1 MVRIRIKKVKKWEK
15 INARGIHL
23 FPPISDEQKLMA
35 MERAESA
42 GFRTIYIHQKNRKKL
57 KKVI

>member
-1 MVRIRIKKVKKWEK
+1 MVRVKIKRVKKWEK

-23 FPPISDEQKLMA
+23 FPPITNEQKLMA

-42 GFRTIYIHQKNRKKL
+42 GFRTIYIHGRKKL
-57 KKVI
+57 KKVM